1 MPWMLVILVLQEA
14 DAKMD
19 LEVREF
25 LGLIPVKEE
34 AGRVSEEV
42 PSGTCER
49 SSPFGAGSRVGREE
63 SQMGV
68 QLSESRGQPSG
79 VPWSRD
85 GPPQGSHIVPQEGGS
100 RMPAHF
106 RLWLPGEMVPL
117 GPLNAVTDL
126 EAATEGWWLTAPLLQ
141 FLSSKKS

>member
-63 SQMGV
+63 SQMGCSSQKV
-68 QLSESRGQPSG
+68 VASPVGCPGAEMAHLR
-79 VPWSRD
+79 VPILYHKR
-85 GPPQGSHIVPQEGGS
+85 E
-100 RMPAHF
+100 A
-106 RLWLPGEMVPL
+106 LECLPTSVFGCL
-117 GPLNAVTDL
+117 GRWCP
-126 EAATEGWWLTAPLLQ
+126 
-141 FLSSKKS
+141 